1 MTQTTVPFIVEP
13 SMTTVYVA
21 GHNGMVGSA
30 MCRRLV
36 TKGYRLV
43 LPEKRVDLTDQKATL
58 DLVEK
63 LQPDWIFDAAARV
76 GGIAANSN
84 YPAQFIYENLMVQ
97 SNLMHAAYVTGV
109 KKFMFLG
116 SSCIYPRLA
125 PQPLREDY
133 LLSGPLEPTNK
144 PYAVAK
150 IAGIVMAQSY
160 RKQYG
165 MNCISVMPTNL
176 YGPGDN
182 FNLEDSHV
190 IPAILR
196 KTHEAK
202 MSQSGFVE
210 IWGSGNSLREFLHV
224 DDMADACVFLM
235 ENYDSGEPINIGTGE
250 DVSIRELAM
259 MIKEVVGF
267 KGQIKFNTSMPDGT
281 PRKLLDVSK
290 LTGLGWKPAI
300 GLRDGLARTYE
311 WYLKNQDCLRK

>member
-1 MTQTTVPFIVEP
+1 
-13 SMTTVYVA
+13 
-21 GHNGMVGSA
+21 MVGSA
-30 MCRRLV
+30 ISRRIAN
-36 TKGYRLV
+36 KGYRLV
-43 LPEKRVDLTDQKATL
+43 LPERRVDLTDQKASL
-58 DLVEK
+58 DLVER

-97 SNLMHAAYVTGV
+97 SNLMHAAFVTGV

-165 MNCISVMPTNL
+165 MNCVSVMPTNL
-176 YGPGDN
+176 YGTGDN
-182 FNLEDSHV
+182 FHLEDSHV

-202 MSQSGFVE
+202 ISQSGFVE
-210 IWGSGNSLREFLHV
+210 ILGSGNSLREFLHV

-235 ENYDSGEPINIGTGE
+235 ENYDTGEPINIGSGE

-259 MIKEVVGF
+259 MIKDVVGF

-290 LTGLGWKPAI
+290 LTRLGWKPVI
-300 GLRDGLARTYE
+300 GLRGGLARTYE

>member
-1 MTQTTVPFIVEP
+1 
-13 SMTTVYVA
+13 
-21 GHNGMVGSA
+21 MVGSA
-30 MCRRLV
+30 ICRRLRAYC
-36 TKGYRLV
+36 YRLV

-58 DLVEK
+58 DLVAK

-97 SNLMHAAYVTGV
+97 SHLIHASYVTGV

-125 PQPLREDY
+125 PQPLKEDY

-165 MNCISVMPTNL
+165 MTCVSVMPTNL

-182 FNLEDSHV
+182 FNLQDSHV

-202 MSQSGFVE
+202 MSQSRFVE

-235 ENYDSGEPINIGTGE
+235 ENYDSGEPINIGSGQ
-250 DVSIRELAM
+250 DVSIRELAL
-259 MIKEVVGF
+259 MIKDVVDFPGE
-267 KGQIKFNTSMPDGT
+267 IRFNTSMPDGT

-300 GLRDGLARTYE
+300 GLREGLATTYE
-311 WYLKNQDCLRK
+311 WYLKNEDHLRK